1 MISSPVSSPA
11 DKCIPLFNTQGT
23 TVLNRNNLHDYK
35 AGSFKDV
42 RMMMM
47 MMPNGAAAAATT
59 TTKNVPNGISITSTS
74 SLCNSLH
81 SSAVKKLP
89 QRVFED
95 EEEQQQQ
102 QHSSPTS
109 RLVPLSNHKYA
120 YIYPMIVL

>member
-1 MISSPVSSPA
+1 
-11 DKCIPLFNTQGT
+11 
-23 TVLNRNNLHDYK
+23 
-35 AGSFKDV
+35 
-42 RMMMM
+42 MMM
-47 MMPNGAAAAATT
+47 MMPSGAAAAAT

-95 EEEQQQQ
+95 EEEQQ
-102 QHSSPTS
+102 HSSPTS
-109 RLVPLSNHKYA
+109 RLVPLSNHRYA